1 MANLLVTDDDRQTS
15 SSDQSSSDDIS
26 TSVSSENSI
35 PVGENDRQHISRMS
49 NIRVCPVNI
58 NNRSSLPNLQIK
70 HPYQQYNN
78 ENDPVNDE
86 KRIITDKHVQ
96 VSHLNRSDLDRLN
109 TEISLLKLAA
119 STRRKSTSNVKV
131 SRPNKNLSQSIN
143 NNLNN
148 QQITAMTSRQGTVRL
163 NRISTAANINQ
174 GSDKKIIASKPLVTR
189 ISVSRER
196 SSKTKPKELQ
206 ASVIHIS
213 VHSKKSL

>member
-1 MANLLVTDDDRQTS
+1 MANVFITDDDRQTS
-15 SSDQSSSDDIS
+15 SNDQSSSDDIS
-26 TSVSSENSI
+26 TSVTTENSLH
-35 PVGENDRQHISRMS
+35 VDENDREQISPMN

-58 NNRSSLPNLQIK
+58 NNHSSLPNLQVK

-78 ENDPVNDE
+78 ENDPFNDE

-119 STRRKSTSNVKV
+119 SSRRKSTSNVKV
-131 SRPNKNLSQSIN
+131 SRTNKNLSESIN

-148 QQITAMTSRQGTVRL
+148 QQITAMTSRQGTVRI

-196 SSKTKPKELQ
+196 SSKKKPKELQ
-206 ASVIHIS
+206 APVIHIS
-213 VHSKKSL
+213 VHTKKSL